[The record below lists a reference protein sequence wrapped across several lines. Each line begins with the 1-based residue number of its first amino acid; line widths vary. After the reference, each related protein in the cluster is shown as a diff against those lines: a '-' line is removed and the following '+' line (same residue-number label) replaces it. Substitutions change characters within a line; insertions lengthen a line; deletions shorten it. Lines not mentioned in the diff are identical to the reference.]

1 MRLID
6 EYLDNLYKKGNN
18 KSTLELKKEMR
29 DHLIE
34 SVNDFKLQGLNSE

>member
-6 EYLDNLYKKGNN
+6 EYLDKLYKNEIN
-18 KSTLELKKEMR
+18 KSTLDLKQEMR

-34 SVNDFKLQGLNSE
+34 SVNDLKLQGLN

>member
-6 EYLDNLYKKGNN
+6 EYLDKLYKNGIN
-18 KSTLELKKEMR
+18 KSTLDLKQEMR

-34 SVNDFKLQGLNSE
+34 SVNDLKLQGLN